1 MAKADGE
8 PHIDS
13 DVDKDKAE
21 EDLADECLAAD
32 KKEKN
37 EEKALAASDAK
48 EKAES
53 VVC

>member
-1 MAKADGE
+1 MFAKADGE

-21 EDLADECLAAD
+21 EEDLVDDYLAAD

-37 EEKALAASDAK
+37 EEKAFAAEAE
-48 EKAES
+48 EKLKA
-53 VVC
+53 